1 MTDSTFSMHASRESG
16 SSGGGSTSRML
27 ENEKHEEELARKVAE
42 ATLAQVSS
50 KIKADLEQLKA
61 RALDKSQEAVQ
72 AAKDVKYIKERQGSS
87 AACGGTMQ
95 RHHVLDTIL
104 VWGFGVYPWLGVLDR
119 TGEKMGG

>member
-1 MTDSTFSMHASRESG
+1 MEAVQHRAW
-16 SSGGGSTSRML
+16 L

-72 AAKDVKYIKERQGSS
+72 AAKDVKYIKERQRQLSS
-87 AACGGTMQ
+87 MWRYNAKASCA
-95 RHHVLDTIL
+95 
-104 VWGFGVYPWLGVLDR
+104 
-119 TGEKMGG
+119 